1 MTRGVVLDAALAA
14 VPAGKGRRAGLAVR
28 PRDLSFAR
36 ALRAVLSAI
45 RLGRDCYQAV
55 TSEIAGYRNV
65 VDRDRHRAR
74 KSKSP
79 SHFPH
84 ASAKDT
90 ATRIAPA
97 VITMANTPA

>member
-1 MTRGVVLDAALAA
+1 MAVGRIGDRAAGGQGAAARRRPRHGADAPLRVPGPGPAGTRGLGRRTGMTRGVVLDAALAA
-14 VPAGKGRRAGLAVR
+14 VPAGK
-28 PRDLSFAR
+28 
-36 ALRAVLSAI
+36 
-45 RLGRDCYQAV
+45 
-55 TSEIAGYRNV
+55 
-65 VDRDRHRAR
+65 RHRAR

>member
-1 MTRGVVLDAALAA
+1 MTRGVLLDAARAA
-14 VPAGKGRRAGLAVR
+14 VPARTGRRAGLTVR

-45 RLGRDCYQAV
+45 RLGHDCYQAV
-55 TSEIAGYRNV
+55 TSETAGYRNV

-79 SHFPH
+79 SPFPH
-84 ASAKDT
+84 ASMKDT
-90 ATRIAPA
+90 ATRTASA

>member
-1 MTRGVVLDAALAA
+1 
-14 VPAGKGRRAGLAVR
+14 
-28 PRDLSFAR
+28 
-36 ALRAVLSAI
+36 
-45 RLGRDCYQAV
+45 V
-55 TSEIAGYRNV
+55 TSAIAGYRNV
-65 VDRDRHRAR
+65 VDRDRHRPR